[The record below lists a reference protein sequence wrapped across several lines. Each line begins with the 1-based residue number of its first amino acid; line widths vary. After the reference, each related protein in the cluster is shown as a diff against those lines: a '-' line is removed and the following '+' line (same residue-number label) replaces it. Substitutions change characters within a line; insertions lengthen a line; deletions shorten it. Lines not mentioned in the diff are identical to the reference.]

1 MTRVAVVGAGWVT
14 VNRHLPSLSRH
25 PGVRVVGMVTPEPP
39 QVSRAELARRHG
51 LTRYGATLDEPWL
64 RDEVDAVVIGTPP
77 DTHADLVCAALE
89 RGLHVLV
96 EKPFALTTEDADR
109 MIGAAKAADRRL
121 AVIHNLQYGRAA
133 TRARALLTSGR
144 LGDLRA
150 AFGVQSSNH
159 RRRLPSWYPKLPLG
173 LFTDEAPH
181 LIYLLQSFVPGA
193 QVRSLHVGP
202 AFAPDDNTPDLV
214 SVVLRG
220 GGQAF
225 GSLQMT
231 FVGAISEWLLVLAGS
246 RATAMVDFFRDVCV
260 VVPDDGGHRTFDV
273 LRTQVAAAA
282 GHAAGTVAAGSLRVR
297 GRLDYGNDE
306 VVRRFIAAVR
316 DPSQDLAG
324 ISAERGRDVVT
335 VLAAAHGAAG
345 SHG

>member
-1 MTRVAVVGAGWVT
+1 M
-14 VNRHLPSLSRH
+14 
-25 PGVRVVGMVTPEPP
+25 
-39 QVSRAELARRHG
+39 
-51 LTRYGATLDEPWL
+51 
-64 RDEVDAVVIGTPP
+64 
-77 DTHADLVCAALE
+77 
-89 RGLHVLV
+89 
-96 EKPFALTTEDADR
+96 
-109 MIGAAKAADRRL
+109 
-121 AVIHNLQYGRAA
+121 
-133 TRARALLTSGR
+133 
-144 LGDLRA
+144 
-150 AFGVQSSNH
+150 
-159 RRRLPSWYPKLPLG
+159 
-173 LFTDEAPH
+173 
-181 LIYLLQSFVPGA
+181 PGA